1 MKSCV
6 TITRYWSNPKIQ
18 TKITDE
24 SISLSISL
32 DDFITAIK
40 KDIESVTWTF
50 KQTTFEKQLDEAVM
64 SVLEKI
70 KEESIKVV

>member
-1 MKSCV
+1 MKSVV
-6 TITRYWSNPKIQ
+6 TISRHWNNPKIQ
-18 TKITDE
+18 TTITDE

-32 DDFITAIK
+32 DDFISAIK

-50 KQTTFEKQLDEAVM
+50 KQATFEKQLDVAVT

-70 KEESIKVV
+70 KEESIKVI